1 MLINKVIRK
10 INLDSLPPENIMEM
24 LQKETAKE
32 VLPNILVEKLVDSS
46 WLKTVTYYGKENKVF
61 PGEDF
66 LTFKTKLSPVLYIC
80 RFYIPGE
87 CKRFYKKWIN
97 SESKGKFWWWVRR
110 LIRRDWFKTIP
121 NSQDKYGVSK
131 TAKPFQ
137 IIKY

>member
-1 MLINKVIRK
+1 MLIDKTIRE
-10 INLDSLPPENIMEM
+10 IRLNDEPPENIMEM
-24 LQKETAKE
+24 LVKEKCKET
-32 VLPNILVEKLVDSS
+32 LLLEKLVKSS
-46 WLKTVTYYGKENKVF
+46 WLKTVTYYGKANRVF

-66 LTFKTKLSPVLYIC
+66 LTFKTKDSPTLYIC

-87 CKRFYKKWIN
+87 CKRFYKRWTDPN
-97 SESKGKFWWWVRR
+97 TDAGKFWWWVRR

-121 NSQDKYGVSK
+121 HSHDRYGVPQ

>member
-1 MLINKVIRK
+1 MLIDKVIRRAN
-10 INLDSLPPENIMEM
+10 IDSEPPANIME
-24 LQKETAKE
+24 LLRKEKCKE
-32 VLPNILVEKLVDSS
+32 NILLEKLVDSS
-46 WLKTVTYYGKENKVF
+46 WLKTVTYFGPGNKIF

-66 LTFKTKLSPVLYIC
+66 ITFKTKMSPTTYIC

-87 CKRFYKKWIN
+87 CKRFYKRWID
-97 SESKGKFWWWVRR
+97 SESKGAFWWWVRR

-121 NSQDKYGVSK
+121 HSNDKYGVPK